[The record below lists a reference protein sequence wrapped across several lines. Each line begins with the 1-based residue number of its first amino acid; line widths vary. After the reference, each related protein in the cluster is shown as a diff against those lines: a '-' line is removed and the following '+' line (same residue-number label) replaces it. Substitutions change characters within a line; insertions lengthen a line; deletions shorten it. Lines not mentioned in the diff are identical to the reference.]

1 MIFAQA
7 AGRTQLSAS
16 ENISSA
22 TVNYRTALSRC

>member
-16 ENISSA
+16 ENIS
-22 TVNYRTALSRC
+22 TVLQPSTALSRC